1 MSWIHEAHQEAL
13 TILRAIGLDPSDIT
27 IGATAVDGNVLTCD
41 EGVRDDDGN
50 KIYDGGAP
58 RTRTRTY
65 RLHPVEPIEEPA

>member
-1 MSWIHEAHQEAL
+1 MTWINDAHKEL
-13 TILRAIGLDPSDIT
+13 LDIVKAIGLDPCNIPLGT
-27 IGATAVDGNVLTCD
+27 TRLDGDVLTVQEFD
-41 EGVRDDDGN
+41 LDDDGN